1 MIFSLGERRLETDGD
16 DFFVAPTA
24 AVIGSVRLKKGA
36 SIWFGTT
43 LRADHDVIELGENT
57 NVQDG
62 GVVHVDLHAPTILGD
77 RVTVGHMVMLH
88 SCFVGNDSLI
98 GNGAIILDRAKIG
111 KNVIVAANSLVPPGK
126 EIPDGVVVMG
136 APAKI
141 IRDVT
146 EKDLALIRF
155 SWEHYVGNA
164 LRFRKDLK
172 VEG

>member
-1 MIFSLGERRLETDGD
+1 MIFSLGERRLETEGD

-24 AVIGSVRLKKGA
+24 AVIGSVRLKAGA
-36 SIWFGTT
+36 SVWFGTT
-43 LRADHDVIELGENT
+43 LRADHHAIELGENT

-62 GVVHVDLHAPTILGD
+62 CVIHVDQDSSTILGD

-88 SCFVGNDSLI
+88 SCVVGNDSLI

-136 APAKI
+136 VPAKI
-141 IRDVT
+141 IREVT
-146 EKDLALIRF
+146 EKDLELIRF
-155 SWEHYVGNA
+155 SWEHYVSNA
-164 LRFRKDLK
+164 RRFRKDLK